1 MDDCAII
8 ALYEQRSEQAI
19 AETDRKYGPYCT
31 GIAYR
36 VLASLED
43 AEECVS
49 DTWLRTWQ
57 AIPPAKP
64 GNLRAFVGRITH
76 NLALNRYRFQR
87 AQKRSVLTEVLEEF
101 EIPVLVAAA
110 IVAVLA
116 VSAVAVV
123 YHYTHSADTLEEEWN
138 SLSESPM
145 TEEQKTYVESR
156 SANIGQ
162 SVTNQGITVTVDSV
176 TCTEDTVYLLY
187 TVIPDPEAYDEIEN
201 LFGLSLAGTYQ
212 VENPAY
218 GASTPTQHSSGGS
231 SRTGVYQVSDQ
242 LEFEDLP
249 QNAPLGD
256 GATTMQVEL
265 TGIHF
270 SRDVYSDTGVS
281 IGSFAVSGSWSF
293 AFPLPE
299 STSAQAVA
307 IQQTASFTAIQN
319 LEVSQ
324 IVLTESGVS
333 FTAVFETDDY
343 AFAVDGIEAELAR
356 AAQPAFTILTVSAQL
371 SDGST
376 IPSGH
381 GHATGD
387 GQGAE
392 FWTIDW
398 AAPVDPAT
406 VTALVFSD
414 GVNQVEVPVP

>member
-1 MDDCAII
+1 MKKSDLIWAICDVDED
-8 ALYEQRSEQAI
+8 L
-19 AETDRKYGPYCT
+19 
-31 GIAYR
+31 
-36 VLASLED
+36 LWSLQEED
-43 AEECVS
+43 TMTKKPVRP
-49 DTWLRTWQ
+49 LRL
-57 AIPPAKP
+57 I
-64 GNLRAFVGRITH
+64 LI
-76 NLALNRYRFQR
+76 
-87 AQKRSVLTEVLEEF
+87 
-101 EIPVLVAAA
+101 AAA

-156 SANIGQ
+156 SADIGQ
-162 SVTNQGITVTVDSV
+162 SVTDQGITVTVDSV

-187 TVIPDPEAYDEIEN
+187 TVTLDPEAYDEIEN
-201 LFGLSLAGTYQ
+201 LFGLSLAGTYR

-218 GASTPTQHSSGGS
+218 GASTPTRHSSGGS

-249 QNAPLGD
+249 HGASLGD

-270 SRDVYSDTGVS
+270 SRDAYSDAEVS
-281 IGSFAVSGSWSF
+281 IGSFSVSGSWSF
-293 AFPLPE
+293 AFSLPASE
-299 STSAQAVA
+299 SAEAVFTD
-307 IQQTASFTAIQN
+307 QTASFTGIQD

-333 FTAVFETDDY
+333 FAVVFETDDY
-343 AFAVDGIEAELAR
+343 AFAVDGDEAELAR
-356 AAQPAFTILTVSAQL
+356 AAMPDFTIFTVSARL
-371 SDGST
+371 EDGST

-381 GHATGD
+381 SHATGD

-414 GVNQVEVPVP
+414 GVSQVEIPVP